1 MKHYRI
7 FLLLTS
13 LLLLSGIACKQ
24 PTVTNSTS
32 TYSIYFNP
40 NGGTGT
46 MSPVTE
52 SSNTQIR
59 LPECTFT
66 NGDLVFSGWA
76 TSAKG
81 TVIHSDRQLPLIQ
94 TSRFTLF
101 GKSRISRFRPEP

>member
-52 SSNTQIR
+52 SSNT
-59 LPECTFT
+59 
-66 NGDLVFSGWA
+66 
-76 TSAKG
+76 
-81 TVIHSDRQLPLIQ
+81 
-94 TSRFTLF
+94 
-101 GKSRISRFRPEP
+101 